1 MSFPVSLIAVL
12 RVHRSLFHSFRAL
25 LLLLFS
31 TLQSLHL
38 SSPPLLTLLSHPA
51 PTPPSTLSPF
61 ARSLALRP
69 QASCVYI
76 SVVYF
81 YKCQTVF
88 LPSVY

>member
-12 RVHRSLFHSFRAL
+12 RFHRSLFHSFRAL
-25 LLLLFS
+25 LLLLFFA
-31 TLQSLHL
+31 LQSLHL
-38 SSPPLLTLLSHPA
+38 SSPSAAHSPVAPRPNPSLYPLSV
-51 PTPPSTLSPF
+51 
-61 ARSLALRP
+61 RWLALRP